1 MSDTKYTNSDPVQA
15 QTTSEK
21 HPRTSPMEAALE
33 DVVVIDL
40 SRVFA
45 GPYCTM
51 MLGDMGA
58 KVIKV
63 EQPGKGDD
71 TRQFGPP
78 YIAGESAYYL
88 GLNRNKYSITID
100 FNNSEHKQRLLE
112 LVSTAT
118 VLVENFRPGTLKKQG
133 LDYETLREINPGL
146 IYCSISGYGQ
156 DGPYATRP
164 GYDFVAQAESGIMAV
179 TGEADGEPQRVGSP
193 VADNAAGMFACISI
207 LAALYVRKSTGK
219 GQHIDISLFEAA
231 VSLLG
236 NVSANHLISGEE
248 APRLG
253 NGHPNIVPYQ
263 AFRTRNGYIVV
274 SCGNDRLYQTFCG
287 LLGREDLATD
297 QRFVTNPQRVR
308 NRKQLIPILQE
319 LFLERETDDWLAEL
333 RAAGIPCG
341 PINTISQVFED
352 EQVLARGF
360 VWECKHPT
368 AGMIKLVGSPIHLA
382 ETPTRLY
389 KAPPLL
395 GEDNEMFL
403 KDIQGE

>member
-1 MSDTKYTNSDPVQA
+1 MD
-15 QTTSEK
+15 
-21 HPRTSPMEAALE
+21 AALS
-33 DVVVIDL
+33 DVIVIDL

-58 KVIKV
+58 TVIKV

-71 TRQFGPP
+71 TRHFGPP

-100 FNNSEHKQRLLE
+100 FNDPDQKQRLLE
-112 LVSTAT
+112 LISTAT
-118 VLVENFRPGTLKKQG
+118 VLVENFRPGTLERQG
-133 LDYETLREINPGL
+133 LGYEALRAINPGL

-156 DGPYATRP
+156 NGPYAARP
-164 GYDFVAQAESGIMAV
+164 GYDFVAQAEAGIMAV
-179 TGEADGEPQRVGSP
+179 TGEIDGEPQRVGSP
-193 VADNAAGMFACISI
+193 VADNTAGMFACMSI
-207 LAALYVRKSTGK
+207 LAALYVRKTTGK

-253 NGHPNIVPYQ
+253 NSHPNIVPYQ
-263 AFRTRNGYIVV
+263 AFHTSNGYIVV
-274 SCGNDRLYQTFCG
+274 SCGNDRLYQVFCR
-287 LLGREDLATD
+287 LLGREELATD
-297 QRFVTNPQRVR
+297 PRFTTNPQRVR
-308 NRKQLIPILQE
+308 NRDELIPILQE
-319 LFLERETDDWLAEL
+319 VFLERKTEEWLEKL
-333 RAAGIPCG
+333 RAVGIPCG
-341 PINTISQVFED
+341 PINTVSQVYTD
-352 EQVLARGF
+352 EQLRARDF
-360 VWECKHPT
+360 IWECEHPT
-368 AGMIKLVGSPIHLA
+368 AGPIKLSGSPIHLS

-395 GEDNEMFL
+395 GEDNEKIL
-403 KDIQGE
+403 KTDKARN